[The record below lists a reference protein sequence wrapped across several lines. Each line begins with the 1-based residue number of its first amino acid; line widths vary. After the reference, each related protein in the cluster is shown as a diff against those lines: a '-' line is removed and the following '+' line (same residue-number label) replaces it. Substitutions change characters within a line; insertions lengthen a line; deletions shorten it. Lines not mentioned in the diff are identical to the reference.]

1 MEKNKKSVKDPVV
14 EQMQAILAAQ
24 SLPELDGQ
32 LTQSMAKMQI
42 QALIK
47 DDGLAKIL
55 NRVAELAR
63 AEDEFED
70 TSLLVLALLGRL
82 AAVARGREG
91 EVNRFITA
99 LAPDDGLLG
108 LESLDGE
115 GKAYA
120 AQSLLLLDTPWLNDY
135 ALRESVSLDT
145 AEKARRLLFELLL
158 KRFGCVADTWTAHAE
173 ALQLLAEIANPESR
187 LRRARR
193 ISGGWLEV
201 LRSATF
207 DPGVQPG
214 TALAGWVTAL
224 LEGDKKDVDE
234 SLLFNIVDDALDL
247 LLRLIE
253 LRFSHALLTETY
265 QVLEQARALLG
276 RTRWGMFLGRSR
288 SREAVNLCLREA
300 ALVLA
305 RQGKTDKA
313 LMDLM
318 QSMYQTKSQLMKDL
332 ACHFGDALELD
343 PEVRQWW
350 VNAGVVTASSRV
362 VVHKVGNSEDQV
374 IGELLIEVVN
384 TQPFIEALKDS
395 VAPLL
400 EISDPIA
407 AEKVAGAAAGYADI
421 SRNALWLARMRRL
434 SKTSLKGQVIEFNPL
449 QHELLSDSRQG
460 VRMVKVV
467 RDGIQKDFAGSI
479 KMLVKPR
486 VEPLD

>member
-1 MEKNKKSVKDPVV
+1 MGE
-14 EQMQAILAAQ
+14 MQAILAAQ
-24 SLPELDGQ
+24 SLPELDGL
-32 LTQSMAKMQI
+32 LTQSMAKLQI

-47 DDGLAKIL
+47 DDGLGKIL
-55 NRVAELAR
+55 NRVATLAR
-63 AEDEFED
+63 TENEVED
-70 TSLLVLALLGRL
+70 SRLQVLALLGRL
-82 AAVARGREG
+82 AAVARGRER
-91 EVNRFITA
+91 EIHRLITT
-99 LAPDDGLLG
+99 LSPDECLPG

-120 AQSLLLLDTPWLNDY
+120 VQSLLQLDTPWLNAY

-158 KRFGCVADTWTAHAE
+158 KRIGSIAGAWSAHAE
-173 ALQLLAEIANPESR
+173 TLQILTEIASPESR

-193 ISGGWLEV
+193 ISAGWLEV
-201 LRSATF
+201 LRSGTF
-207 DPGVQPG
+207 ELGELPGK
-214 TALAGWVTAL
+214 ALADWVAAL

-234 SLLFNIVDDALDL
+234 GLLFNIVDDALDL

-265 QVLEQARALLG
+265 QVLDRARTLLG
-276 RTRWGMFLGRSR
+276 RTRWGSFLGRSR

-313 LMDLM
+313 MMDLM
-318 QSMYQTKSQLMKDL
+318 QSMYQTKVQLMRDL
-332 ACHFGDALELD
+332 VRHFGDALELD

-421 SRNALWLARMRRL
+421 ARNALWLARMRRL
-434 SKTSLKGQVIEFNPL
+434 SKTSLKGQVVEFNPL
-449 QHELLSDSRQG
+449 QHELLSDTRQG
-460 VRMVKVV
+460 LRMVKVV

-479 KMLVKPR
+479 KTLVKPR